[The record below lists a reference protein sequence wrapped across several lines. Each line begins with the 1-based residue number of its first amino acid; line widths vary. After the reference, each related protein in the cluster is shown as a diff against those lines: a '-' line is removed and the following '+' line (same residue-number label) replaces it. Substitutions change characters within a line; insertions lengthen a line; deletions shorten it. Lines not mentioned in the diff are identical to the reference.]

1 MVEVPAAIFGLPMF
15 TSRLDFLSIG
25 TNDLIQY
32 ALAID
37 RVDPEVAHLY
47 NPLHPAILSMISMTI
62 WAADKAGIPV
72 SICGEVA
79 GDPALTRLL
88 LGMGLGEC
96 SLHPDHHM
104 NVKQAILS
112 SDVTLLKPKVDKIL
126 TMVEEDD
133 IENAV
138 RQLQDDAKNETDA

>member
-1 MVEVPAAIFGLPMF
+1 
-15 TSRLDFLSIG
+15 
-25 TNDLIQY
+25 
-32 ALAID
+32 
-37 RVDPEVAHLY
+37 
-47 NPLHPAILSMISMTI
+47 MISMTI

-88 LGMGLGEC
+88 LGMGLREF
-96 SLHPDHHM
+96 SMHPAQLL

-126 TMVEEDD
+126 TLVEENE
-133 IENAV
+133 IEEAV
-138 RQLQDDAKNETDA
+138 RQLQDDAKTETDA